1 MTLPERAQ
9 IATQTRQSMANER
22 AAIFLR
28 MLNDGINRKTALY
41 YLGVSPR
48 TASRYRKIAG

>member
-28 MLNDGINRKTALY
+28 MLDDGINRKTALY
-41 YLGVSPR
+41 YLGVSDR
-48 TASRYRKIAG
+48 TASRYRQRVG